1 MIMIPYWLLV
11 TLIGLAAG
19 VLGTLGGGLI
29 VLLVKKVKNRLLS
42 VLLGISAGIMAA
54 ISFLDLI
61 PEAIHEGNIY
71 SAMLGVLLGMAIIG
85 LLDVKFPHRHFSMV
99 GDGIVKNNKHLK
111 TGILLSIGIA
121 LHNLPEGVAI
131 GAGFMVSFQVGL
143 LLAILIAIHNLP
155 EGMAVAAAMC
165 VGGVSSKKVIVI
177 TALAGVPMG
186 IGAFI
191 GAALGGVS
199 VWALSVS
206 LGFAAGAMLY
216 IVFDELIPD
225 AHRKAEGHSA
235 IIGILAGILAGIF
248 FIELLH

>member
-1 MIMIPYWLLV
+1 MIPYWLLV
-11 TLIGLAAG
+11 TLIGLTAG
-19 VLGTLGGGLI
+19 VLGTLSGGLA
-29 VLLVKKVKNRLLS
+29 VVAVKKVQDRLLS
-42 VLLGISAGIMAA
+42 VLLGASAGIMAS

-61 PEAIHEGNIY
+61 PEAIDEGTIY
-71 SAMLGVLLGMAIIG
+71 TAMFGILLGIG
-85 LLDVKFPHRHFSMV
+85 VIGILDIKFPHHHFTLSK
-99 GDGIVKNNKHLK
+99 DGTSKNGRYLK

-131 GAGFMVSFQVGL
+131 GAGFMVSFHVGL
-143 LLAILIAIHNLP
+143 MLAILIALHNFP

-165 VGGVSSKKVIVI
+165 VGGVKTTKVLLI

-191 GAALGGVS
+191 GVALGGVS
-199 VWALSVS
+199 KWALSVS

-235 IIGILAGILAGIF
+235 IIGILAGILIGIL
-248 FIELLH
+248 FIGLLH

>member
-1 MIMIPYWLLV
+1 MIPYWLLV

-19 VLGTLGGGLI
+19 VIGTMSGGLAVVI
-29 VLLVKKVKNRLLS
+29 VKKVRNRMLS
-42 VLLGISAGIMAA
+42 VLLGVSAGIMAA

-61 PEAIHEGNIY
+61 PEAIEEGNIY
-71 SAMLGVLLGMAIIG
+71 SAIFGILIGMLIIG
-85 LLDVKFPHRHFSMV
+85 ILDVKFPHRHFSMTRD
-99 GDGIVKNNKHLK
+99 GDSKLNPHLK
-111 TGILLSIGIA
+111 TGILLSIGVA

-131 GAGFMVSFQVGL
+131 GASFIVSFQVGL
-143 LLAILIAIHNLP
+143 LLAILIAIHNVP

-165 VGGVSSKKVIVI
+165 VGGVRSKKVLLI

-186 IGAFI
+186 IGALI
-191 GAALGGVS
+191 GVALGGVS
-199 VWALSVS
+199 PWALSVS

-235 IIGILAGILAGIF
+235 IMGILAGILIGIF

>member
-1 MIMIPYWLLV
+1 MMPYWLLV
-11 TLIGLAAG
+11 TLIGLTAG
-19 VLGTLGGGLI
+19 VLGTLSGGLAVVI
-29 VLLVKKVKNRLLS
+29 VRKVRDRLLS
-42 VLLGISAGIMAA
+42 VLLGASAGIMAS

-61 PEAIHEGNIY
+61 PEAIDEGTMYTAIF
-71 SAMLGVLLGMAIIG
+71 GILLGIGIIG
-85 LLDVKFPHRHFSMV
+85 LIDVKFPHQHFSLTR
-99 GDGIVKNNKHLK
+99 DGAPKYSKSLK

-131 GAGFMVSFQVGL
+131 GASFMVSFQVGL
-143 LLAILIAIHNLP
+143 LLTILIAVHNFP

-165 VGGVSSKKVIVI
+165 VGGVKSKKVLLI

-191 GAALGGVS
+191 GVALGGVS
-199 VWALSVS
+199 AWSLSVS

-235 IIGILAGILAGIF
+235 IMGILSGIIIGIIF
-248 FIELLH
+248 ITLLH

>member
-1 MIMIPYWLLV
+1 M
-11 TLIGLAAG
+11 IGLTAG
-19 VLGTLGGGLI
+19 VLGTLGGGLA
-29 VLLVKKVKNRLLS
+29 VVAVKNVRDQFLS
-42 VLLGISAGIMAA
+42 VLLGVSAGIMAS

-61 PEAIHEGNIY
+61 PESIEEGTIF
-71 SAMLGVLLGMAIIG
+71 SAMFGILLGIVIIG
-85 LLDVKFPHRHFSMV
+85 ILDMNFPHRHFSMSK
-99 GDGIVKNNKHLK
+99 DGETDHSKYLK

-131 GAGFMVSFQVGL
+131 GASFMVSFSTGL
-143 LLAILIAIHNLP
+143 GVAVLIAIHNFP

-165 VGGVSSKKVIVI
+165 VGGVKTSKILLI

-191 GAALGGVS
+191 GVILSGVS
-199 VWALSVS
+199 TLALSVS

-216 IVFDELIPD
+216 IIFDELIPD

-235 IIGILAGILAGIF
+235 IMGILAGILLGIL

>member
-1 MIMIPYWLLV
+1 MLPYWLQV
-11 TLIGLAAG
+11 TIIGLLAG
-19 VLGTLGGGLI
+19 VIGTASGGLTVI
-29 VLLVKKVKNRLLS
+29 IVKKVQDRLLS
-42 VLLGISAGIMAA
+42 VLLGASAGIMAS

-61 PEAIHEGNIY
+61 PEAIDEGTIY
-71 SAMLGVLLGMAIIG
+71 TAMIGILLGIGIIG
-85 LLDVKFPHRHFSMV
+85 LLDVKFPHRHFSFSK
-99 GDGIVKNNKHLK
+99 DGGGEHNRYLK

-131 GAGFMVSFQVGL
+131 GASFMVSFQVGL
-143 LLAILIAIHNLP
+143 LLAVLIAIHNFP
-155 EGMAVAAAMC
+155 EGMAVGAAMC
-165 VGGVSSKKVIVI
+165 VGGVRSKKVLLI

-191 GAALGGVS
+191 GVALGGVS
-199 VWALSVS
+199 PWTLSVS

-225 AHRKAEGHSA
+225 AHRKATGHSA
-235 IIGILAGILAGIF
+235 IMGILAGILIGIF

>member
-1 MIMIPYWLLV
+1 MIPYWLLV

-19 VLGTLGGGLI
+19 VLGTLSGGI
-29 VLLVKKVKNRLLS
+29 AVIIVKKIKNKLLS
-42 VLLGISAGIMAA
+42 LLLGVSAGIMAA

-61 PEAIHEGNIY
+61 PEAIQEGTIY
-71 SAMLGVLLGMAIIG
+71 TAMIGILLGMAIIG
-85 LLDVKFPHRHFSMV
+85 ILDLKFPHRHFSMTK
-99 GDGIVKNNKHLK
+99 DGCGKYNKHLK

-131 GAGFMVSFQVGL
+131 GASFMVTFQIGL
-143 LLAILIAIHNLP
+143 LLSILIAIHNIP

-165 VGGVSSKKVIVI
+165 VGGVRSKKVLLI
-177 TALAGVPMG
+177 TALAGVHMG

-191 GAALGGVS
+191 GVALGGVS
-199 VWALSVS
+199 PWALSVS

-235 IIGILAGILAGIF
+235 IMGILAGILIGIF